1 VHALAHSAGGFLD
14 LPHGECNALLLEH
27 VVRFNMAAVPER
39 YRQVAEAMGIDTRGM
54 AEKTVTDRVTASLA
68 ALRRRVGISDG
79 LAARGVR
86 VADLPEL
93 AGHAVKDACVVTNPR
108 HVDRNDVQAIYGEAL

>member
-1 VHALAHSAGGFLD
+1 MAHSAGGFLD

-27 VVRFNMAAVPER
+27 VVRFNMTAAPER

-54 AEKTVTDRVTASLA
+54 DAKTVTVRVTEALA
-68 ALRRRVGISDG
+68 NLRRRVGIADG

-93 AGHAVKDACVVTNPR
+93 ARHAVKDACVFTNPR
-108 HVDRNDVQAIYGEAL
+108 NVNTSDAQAIYGEAL